1 MVQRSGQVTEGLSLL
16 LGLKRVRGVS
26 SYQNLE
32 TEGCMEM
39 AALGSRAV
47 LVTAPGDPE
56 QGVRQ

>member
-1 MVQRSGQVTEGLSLL
+1 M
-16 LGLKRVRGVS
+16 GLKRVRGGS
-26 SYQNLE
+26 RYQDLE

-39 AALGSRAV
+39 AALGSGAV